1 VYAHNARSSSIGESD
16 DLSAGPAS
24 EMVEV
29 YASVDLS
36 VRAEDLFD
44 LQLASRT
51 FGNYKMKKIRIAILD
66 FAREV

>member
-1 VYAHNARSSSIGESD
+1 VYAHNARSSGIGESD

-36 VRAEDLFD
+36 IGAEDLVD
-44 LQLASRT
+44 LQSASRT
-51 FGNYKMKKIRIAILD
+51 FGNCKN
-66 FAREV
+66 